1 MNNDQKRYW
10 QSYYRTHRD
19 PGSNTAFS
27 QFCLDKFL
35 SGCGSL
41 LEIGCGNGRDAVFF
55 AANGLDVTALDQIG
69 EEIDY
74 LNRTRATDKLRFIE
88 ADISEPLNVGSF
100 DCIYM
105 RFSLHSVSAGV
116 QERFLSGLNGHL
128 NEGGLYLVEA
138 RSVKDDMYSAG
149 VQISKDE
156 NITDH
161 YRRYIDK
168 EALAST
174 LKNLG
179 HRIIYQTESRGLAKY
194 GDEDPVVIRIA
205 SQKAQNCRA

>member
-19 PGSNTAFS
+19 PGANTAFS

-35 SGCGSL
+35 KGGGSL

-88 ADISEPLNVGSF
+88 ADISEPLKMW
-100 DCIYM
+100 D
-105 RFSLHSVSAGV
+105 
-116 QERFLSGLNGHL
+116 
-128 NEGGLYLVEA
+128 
-138 RSVKDDMYSAG
+138 RSTAY
-149 VQISKDE
+149 
-156 NITDH
+156 T
-161 YRRYIDK
+161 
-168 EALAST
+168 
-174 LKNLG
+174 
-179 HRIIYQTESRGLAKY
+179 
-194 GDEDPVVIRIA
+194 
-205 SQKAQNCRA
+205 